1 MQRSSTN
8 EEVPNARILQTTHV
22 RDLCRGGRVAC
33 LRGGRSGRR
42 IQIEVIPSD
51 DEAEKVLSTKLIP
64 SLVAGPT
71 INGVKPGGKDWL
83 LRRGSA
89 SIRGNG
95 SIRVKVKGL
104 VFADSGTTTT
114 QTPNGPFTLAAVSAS
129 LFCDGAT
136 TPVGT
141 TATAPLSADGNAKIT
156 GTLTL
161 PAMCNAPTVMVH
173 PGTSVAAYIAISGF
187 RM

>member
-1 MQRSSTN
+1 MRAFAKPLMSAVSVAAAASLAFAVAAAADGSKSKSS
-8 EEVPNARILQTTHV
+8 RH
-22 RDLCRGGRVAC
+22 
-33 LRGGRSGRR
+33 
-42 IQIEVIPSD
+42 D
-51 DEAEKVLSTKLIP
+51 DGAEKVLSTNLIP

-71 INGVKPGGKDWL
+71 VNGVKPGGKDWL

-89 SIRGNG
+89 SIRSDG

-104 VFADSGTTTT
+104 VFAESGTTTAADGT
-114 QTPNGPFTLAAVSAS
+114 VTLPAVSAS

-141 TATAPLSADGNAKIT
+141 TAAAPLSPHGNAKIT

-173 PGTSVAAYIAISGF
+173 PGTNVAAYISISGF

>member
-1 MQRSSTN
+1 MRAFSKPLTSAISVAAAASLAFAVGAAADGSKSKSS
-8 EEVPNARILQTTHV
+8 RH
-22 RDLCRGGRVAC
+22 
-33 LRGGRSGRR
+33 
-42 IQIEVIPSD
+42 D

-89 SIRGNG
+89 SIRSDG

-129 LFCDGAT
+129 LFCDGTT

-141 TATAPLSADGNAKIT
+141 TATAPLSADGDARIT

-161 PAMCNAPTVMVH
+161 PAMCNAPTLMVH